1 MCRLAAYLGPP
12 APLSVLLYDP
22 PWSLAEQAYRP
33 RRQEYGTV
41 NVDGTAVVW
50 WPPGEAEP
58 LRYATER
65 PPWADPNLPL
75 LAPRL
80 HATVQLAAVRSAT
93 PGLPFGADAAPP
105 FLHGGLALAHN
116 GRIEGFR
123 GALGRRLL
131 ASLPDDLYGALG
143 PLPLH
148 DSVLLLL
155 LTAWGRRERPE
166 AGGSGGTVPRLE
178 GPQADPMVAAGPPD
192 GSRSLAGALGDAV
205 TRVAG
210 ACAEAGERATLTA
223 LAAEH
228 GHLAGV
234 RVAVGLASPAL
245 FLHLPTGPSGSES
258 EAALVA
264 SEPLDDRSGWTEVP
278 DRHLLDLSAAGATLT
293 PLDLNGLDAGTH
305 TMERSA

>member
-1 MCRLAAYLGPP
+1 MCRLAACLGPP

-22 PWSLAEQAYRP
+22 PWSLNEQAYRP

-58 LRYATER
+58 LRYATGG
-65 PPWADPNLPL
+65 PPWADPNLPN

-80 HATVQLAAVRSAT
+80 RGTVQLAAVRSAT

-105 FLHGGLALAHN
+105 FMRGGLALAHN

-123 GALGRRLL
+123 GALGRGLL
-131 ASLPDDLYGALG
+131 GRLPDDLHAALG

-148 DSVLLLL
+148 DSVALLL
-155 LTAWGRRERPE
+155 LTAWKRRERP
-166 AGGSGGTVPRLE
+166 
-178 GPQADPMVAAGPPD
+178 AAG
-192 GSRSLAGALGDAV
+192 LAGALGAAV
-205 TRVAG
+205 TEVVA
-210 ACAEAGERATLTA
+210 ACAAAGERATLTA
-223 LAAEH
+223 VAAEH

-234 RVAVGLASPAL
+234 RMAVGLAAPAL
-245 FLHLPTGPSGSES
+245 FLHIPAGPSGP
-258 EAALVA
+258 EAETALIA
-264 SEPLDDRSGWTEVP
+264 SEPLDDRPGWTEIG

-293 PLDLNGLDAGTH
+293 PLDAGMAAGAD
-305 TMERSA
+305 MEKKSA